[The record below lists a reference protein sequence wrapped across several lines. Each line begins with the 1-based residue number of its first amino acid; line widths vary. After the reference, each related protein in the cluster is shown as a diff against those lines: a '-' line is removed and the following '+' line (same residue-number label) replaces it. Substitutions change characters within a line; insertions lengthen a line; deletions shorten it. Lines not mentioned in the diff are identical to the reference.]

1 MGDFSINVVN
11 QTGDGGLPADTVNF
25 MLFQTVQDLKVE
37 SWTKAW
43 EVAKIGYPGSVGPI
57 ALPEKVEFYV
67 VDTTYG
73 NPRHTGPIN
82 VVFGQTYSVVQ
93 KDKDAAPEIQPTKET
108 APKGQMKII
117 NARGNPKRLEMA
129 LFKNGK
135 QLLSFKNVRPA
146 DAVFLSVDP
155 AIYIA
160 DVDGSVIEGQ
170 DFKAVDQRA
179 RAKRFQLFPGKP
191 DVTILLKK
199 LPSGEITF
207 EKAP

>member
-1 MGDFSINVVN
+1 MGDFKINVVN
-11 QTGDGGLPADTVNF
+11 QTGDGGLPPETVNF
-25 MLFQTVQDLKVE
+25 MLFQTVQNLEVE

-43 EVAKIGYPGSVGPI
+43 KVAKIGYPGNVGPVP
-57 ALPEKVEFYV
+57 LPEKVEFYV
-67 VDTTYG
+67 IDETYG
-73 NPRHTGPIN
+73 NPRHSGPTN
-82 VVFGQTYSVVQ
+82 VLFGQTYSVVQ
-93 KDKDAAPEIQPTKET
+93 KDKDAAPEIQPTNET
-108 APKGQMKII
+108 APKGQIKII

-146 DAVFLSVDP
+146 DAVFLSVEP
-155 AIYIA
+155 SIYIA

-170 DFKAVDQRA
+170 DYKAVDQRA
-179 RAKRFQLFPGKP
+179 KAKRFQLFPEKP

-207 EKAP
+207 EEAP